1 MHAIPQVGG
10 YDAHD
15 VRRFLEIVRSTNKIG
30 DDRAR
35 GGRGG
40 EHGMVHMLPIGGVD
54 GVDEVNQTFRFFRER
69 SSLGFPEAPLDVLQ
83 PEICYYFFWITHDEL
98 DIWEVCSE

>member
-1 MHAIPQVGG
+1 MYAIPQVGG

-15 VRRFLEIVRSTNKIG
+15 VRCFLEIVRSTNKIG
-30 DDRAR
+30 DDGAR

-40 EHGMVHMLPIGGVD
+40 EHGVVHMLPIGCVGGTNEAGQVL
-54 GVDEVNQTFRFFRER
+54 RFLGER
-69 SSLGFPEAPLDVLQ
+69 GTLGFPEAPLDVLQ